1 MSKKKEEKQSVYSVL
16 SVIEKPHIST
26 WAERD
31 NLKAFGVS
39 QYKVLIEDEDGECL
53 LVSALNDTDLAEMA
67 SEGFFDG
74 KDTPRPL
81 EFNVVTVEDFNN
93 MVETCM
99 EIHDFSPL
107 ESFDEAIHMIVETD
121 TPITRELADYFAD
134 IPRMQTD
141 KNRPLKWVVNAQKH
155 TEEVLR
161 IKKEKMEGHL
171 GKVLEKKVTE
181 TFTPDK

>member
-1 MSKKKEEKQSVYSVL
+1 MSKKKEEEKQNVYSVL

-39 QYKVLIEDEDGECL
+39 QYKVLIEDEEGECL

-81 EFNVVTVEDFNN
+81 EFNVVTVDDFND
-93 MVETCM
+93 MIETSM
-99 EIHDFSPL
+99 EIHGFSPL
-107 ESFDEAIHMIVETD
+107 ESIDEAIHMIVETD
-121 TPITRELADYFAD
+121 TPISKELADYFANV
-134 IPRMQTD
+134 PRMQTN
-141 KNRPLKWVVNAQKH
+141 KNRPLKWVVNAQRKS
-155 TEEVLR
+155 EEMLSKAKSE
-161 IKKEKMEGHL
+161 KKE
-171 GKVLEKKVTE
+171 
-181 TFTPDK
+181 

>member
-39 QYKVLIEDEDGECL
+39 QYKVLIEDEEGECL

-171 GKVLEKKVTE
+171 GKVFEKKVTE